1 MEEKCMIDPQRN
13 CYGLRKAE
21 ELGRR
26 VDDMDKEASEMDRR
40 LVAVEQRSK
49 SNSHRIDKLEGDF
62 DVLNRLATA
71 VEVMATEQKHQGQA
85 IAEVKTEVTALGEK
99 VDVMEKQPGKTWT
112 GIKEKF
118 LAGLVGALA
127 AALFSGI
134 VYLLTVSV

>member
-1 MEEKCMIDPQRN
+1 MEEKCMIDPQRD

-26 VDDMDKEASEMDRR
+26 VEDMDKEASKMDRR

-71 VEVMATEQKHQGQA
+71 VEVMATEQ
-85 IAEVKTEVTALGEK
+85 
-99 VDVMEKQPGKTWT
+99 
-112 GIKEKF
+112 
-118 LAGLVGALA
+118 
-127 AALFSGI
+127 
-134 VYLLTVSV
+134 